1 MKKTIILSIL
11 TIVFTHNLYAQ
22 QIAGIAIFSKI
33 GYTSL
38 PGSSSTLTNIAPHGS
53 TVNNNS
59 TAFGAEGY
67 LRINKVIL
75 ALDGNMAIQNA
86 ESADANKAR
95 IFQCAAYTK
104 VGRIILDKTHYWIY
118 PSLGLGVASIDINT
132 YNNENDEV
140 TNLKNKVL
148 SSPSF
153 DFGFNADFIANK
165 IMNREGYGAWLLGLR
180 TGYRA
185 SIKSCGWRDNDGNKL
200 SNMPSYTYKGF
211 YVMVTIG
218 GGVFV
223 RK

>member
-22 QIAGIAIFSKI
+22 EMAGIAIFSKI

-67 LRINKVIL
+67 FRINKVIL
-75 ALDGNMAIQNA
+75 VLDGNMAIQNA

-95 IFQCAAYTK
+95 IFQCVAYTK

-180 TGYRA
+180 TGYRV
-185 SIKSCGWRDNDGNKL
+185 SIKNCGWRDNDGNKL